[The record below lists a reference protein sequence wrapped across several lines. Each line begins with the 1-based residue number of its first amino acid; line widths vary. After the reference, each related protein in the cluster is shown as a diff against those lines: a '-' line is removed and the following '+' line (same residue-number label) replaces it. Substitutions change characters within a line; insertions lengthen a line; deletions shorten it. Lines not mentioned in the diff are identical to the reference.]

1 MNRPYFDEKQL
12 IDRGK
17 AFQSGFITAMITLLL
32 VFLVT
37 DTLGVS
43 LSRYTTFLIC
53 LWLPLGECMV
63 ALILKDA
70 YVSVNGA
77 PGRVV
82 MAVFAAAGL
91 LLLALTAA
99 HLMGGQEALLEDGA
113 VTDTAGHLFTGVC
126 MTAVSVVYWVRQH
139 QIKQKFDRS

>member
-17 AFQSGFITAMITLLL
+17 AFQSGFITAMITIVL
-32 VFLVT
+32 VFLAT
-37 DTLGVS
+37 DTWGVS

-53 LWLPLGECMV
+53 LWTPLGECMV

-70 YVSVNGA
+70 YDSVNGA
-77 PGRVV
+77 PGRVI
-82 MAVFAAAGL
+82 MTVFVATGL

-99 HLMGGQEALLEDGA
+99 HLMGGQETLLEAG
-113 VTDTAGHLFTGVC
+113 VLTDTAGHLFTGIC
-126 MTAVSVVYWVRQH
+126 MTVVGVVYWVRQH
-139 QIKQKFDRS
+139 QIKRQFGQP